1 MLQFAR
7 FAATRASL
15 AIFTLIMV
23 SFIVFSLMEL
33 VPGDCAERYL
43 SFKSSQGAVITLED
57 IQAER
62 VRLGLDKPYLIRWG
76 NWIVNAFQGEFGD
89 SCILRLNI
97 SELLGQKFWL
107 SLGICLASLLLAYLI
122 AIPVGIISAT
132 SKNPWTNNGLR
143 LVSYLGLAMP
153 NFLLALMIMLFST
166 IVFGD
171 TLTGLF
177 SKEFRDAAWS
187 FDRVKDFLSRAWLPI
202 FILAWSA
209 TAFAIQ
215 TVRALMSDEVG
226 KLYVVAASA
235 RGVTGRTLL
244 WRYPARHALGPIIN
258 SLGFDLNRIFNEL
271 PIVALILTLTEAGS
285 TTSRCTGGWDLR
297 TRARRSTAALRS
309 CLLSFLSCTRSW
321 PASGNVASMASKAHV
336 IRRVISVTSRLG
348 RDSTSI
354 EADTSPARSQ
364 PLHNTMKVRSRFPI
378 IDQHSWLAAGTFLS
392 TTVRERES
400 WKSACDARTSRV
412 REW

>member
-1 MLQFAR
+1 
-7 FAATRASL
+7 
-15 AIFTLIMV
+15 
-23 SFIVFSLMEL
+23 
-33 VPGDCAERYL
+33 
-43 SFKSSQGAVITLED
+43 
-57 IQAER
+57 
-62 VRLGLDKPYLIRWG
+62 
-76 NWIVNAFQGEFGD
+76 
-89 SCILRLNI
+89 
-97 SELLGQKFWL
+97 L
-107 SLGICLASLLLAYLI
+107 SLGICLTSLLLAYLI
-122 AIPVGIISAT
+122 AIPIGIISAT
-132 SKNPWTNNGLR
+132 SKNPWANNGLR

-166 IVFGD
+166 IYFGD

-187 FDRVKDFLSRAWLPI
+187 YDRVKDFLSRAWLPV

-285 TTSRCTGGWDLR
+285 LLIEALARSNDQQLAGAIIFMLTASIVGINFITDIILALTDPRV
-297 TRARRSTAALRS
+297 RRS
-309 CLLSFLSCTRSW
+309 
-321 PASGNVASMASKAHV
+321 
-336 IRRVISVTSRLG
+336 ILG
-348 RDSTSI
+348 
-354 EADTSPARSQ
+354 
-364 PLHNTMKVRSRFPI
+364 
-378 IDQHSWLAAGTFLS
+378 
-392 TTVRERES
+392 
-400 WKSACDARTSRV
+400 
-412 REW
+412 